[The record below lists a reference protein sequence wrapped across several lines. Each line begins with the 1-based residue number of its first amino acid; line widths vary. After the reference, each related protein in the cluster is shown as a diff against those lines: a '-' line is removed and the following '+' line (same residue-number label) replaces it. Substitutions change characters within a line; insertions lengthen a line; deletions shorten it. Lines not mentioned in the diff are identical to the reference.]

1 MTVDDFDS
9 VPRKRR
15 RLDRPDV
22 QPYVLKPLL
31 QNVRLADDDSAEAVH
46 INCVEYWNDN
56 LYIGTSASEI
66 LHYVSLPAEPSDDSS
81 EPTFI
86 EASRLHPAGY
96 GNEGILPEAQGVK
109 SITILPAAS
118 RACILCNGTVSFYTL
133 PELSPAPNGREVQG
147 CQWVGG
153 IDLNQEEQQ
162 DNGPQDL
169 MVASA
174 RRITIVRV
182 GDKIQGLKN
191 IQFPG
196 CLKSVRRDTIACVAD
211 GEKYALLEVE
221 HQQKIPLFPISSLE
235 DSQDVSVSGVEALP
249 ALDAPLPTR
258 TSSLAQHDPLAG
270 NTSRHNRNSSLGNLV
285 SGLGKRQPSPTAD
298 SSTRERPASP
308 NSGLRSLSL
317 NKAPSHTR
325 NVSSTA
331 PQQSLLSQTPSSPAT
346 VPVTPKG
353 ESKSHAVILQPHILS
368 LTRNEFLLTTGTTRN
383 EPGVGMFVNL
393 EGDVVR
399 GTVEFA
405 NYPESIVLDRSAMN
419 LNPSAAQEPSSAL
432 LCVMMGSD
440 VGEGAGKIIQ
450 LLSLSFDSGAMMK
463 SSDLINVPEGSR
475 HVGIKDTTSA
485 IIHGFHQVG
494 KLLRL
499 VRVHIAEYGEL
510 ETGSASRLTQAGDVT
525 PEWEVKRNKEE
536 ADFAQ
541 TFGKTRS
548 QVIVWSDNTL
558 LCLNQNPLILQLE
571 AELQVARDVDEEEVV
586 TEIFEKLRDLE
597 VRTETDFL
605 SFNYIRQKA
614 SLIMLA
620 KVMASN
626 LADSMLT
633 AMKSAE
639 NMLIESNLDP
649 RIVMLLTPMLKEEA
663 LQGPQGIWLPAGLA
677 GLVEGMLESGT
688 IAAEDV
694 TTEFWQMVKRYM
706 AIWQGKRGFG
716 SITDE
721 QYVFDSVDAGLLHV
735 LLHLEQSLPRSSSAA
750 SSIRTKLYNV
760 VDNWKGDFD
769 RAVVLLED
777 YRRLFPLSR
786 LYQSRRLARDVL
798 ATWKRVINGEV
809 DGVGELNP
817 ESAEVQMRRYLVNIR
832 DTALVQEYVLWL
844 AQKNP
849 DLAVEVLTDDK
860 SRVSFPPPLALQLLK
875 KDAPGAVQNYLEYLV
890 FNKGSSRYAD
900 DLIAYYLDSVL
911 SVLESSEAARESLAQ
926 SYSTYRA
933 LEPPKP
939 TYLNFIHENA
949 PPEPWWQSRLRL
961 LQLLGGGHY
970 ASASTSAESELAYSI
985 PTVLARLAPFSK
997 YLVSESI
1004 ILDARQ
1010 GRHRQAL
1017 SLLTH
1022 GLGDYD
1028 TAVRYCY
1035 FAGPQSARPGPID
1048 ESQLPTFEVQKDL
1061 FDALLDDFLS
1071 IEDSSAR
1078 LDRSSE
1084 LLAKFANWFDPIVV
1098 LQKVPGDWSV
1108 DVLAEFLLRTMR
1120 ALRGEMLE
1128 ASVVK
1133 ALSAAEYLR
1142 KQAEFVEVCEKLG
1155 ARMEGER
1162 ALDTEGAIEIAAA
1175 LSNGDGPDV

>member
-1 MTVDDFDS
+1 M
-9 VPRKRR
+9 
-15 RLDRPDV
+15 
-22 QPYVLKPLL
+22 
-31 QNVRLADDDSAEAVH
+31 
-46 INCVEYWNDN
+46 
-56 LYIGTSASEI
+56 
-66 LHYVSLPAEPSDDSS
+66 
-81 EPTFI
+81 
-86 EASRLHPAGY
+86 
-96 GNEGILPEAQGVK
+96 
-109 SITILPAAS
+109 PAAS
-118 RACILCNGTVSFYTL
+118 RACVLCNGTVSFYTL
-133 PELSPAPNGREVQG
+133 PELSPAPNGREVQS

-153 IDLNQEEQQ
+153 MDLNQEEQ

-174 RRITIVRV
+174 KRITIVKV
-182 GDKIQGLKN
+182 DDKIQRLKS

-196 CLKSVRRDTIACVAD
+196 CLKSVRRSTIACVAD
-211 GEKYALLEVE
+211 GEKYALLDVE
-221 HQQKIPLFPISSLE
+221 HQQQIPLFPISSLE
-235 DSQDVSVSGVEALP
+235 DSQDISDGGDEAFP
-249 ALDAPLPTR
+249 AHDAPLPAR
-258 TSSLAQHDPLAG
+258 TSSLAQRGPLTG
-270 NTSRHNRNSSLGNLV
+270 TTSSHNRSSSLSNLV
-285 SGLGKRQPSPTAD
+285 SGLGRRQPSPKAD

-308 NSGLRSLSL
+308 NPGSRSLSPGQ
-317 NKAPSHTR
+317 APSHTR
-325 NVSSTA
+325 NASLTA
-331 PQQSLLSQTPSSPAT
+331 PQSSLSPQAPSSPAT
-346 VPVTPKG
+346 VLLTPKS
-353 ESKSHAVILQPHILS
+353 ESKSHAVLLKPHILS
-368 LTRNEFLLTTGTTRN
+368 LTRNEFLLTTGTIKN
-383 EPGVGMFVNL
+383 EPAVGMFVNL
-393 EGDVVR
+393 DGDVVR
-399 GTVEFA
+399 GTVEFTH
-405 NYPESIVLDRSAMN
+405 YPESIVADQSALN
-419 LNPSAAQEPSSAL
+419 LSPSAAQEPSSTS

-440 VGEGAGKIIQ
+440 VGEDSPKVIQ
-450 LLSLSFDSGAMMK
+450 VLSLSFDSGDIIK
-463 SSDLINVPEGSR
+463 SSDLVKLPEESR
-475 HVGIKDTTSA
+475 HVGINDTAST
-485 IIHGFHQVG
+485 IIHGFYQVG
-494 KLLRL
+494 QLLRS
-499 VRVHIAEYGEL
+499 VRVHLPEYGEP
-510 ETGSASRLTQAGDVT
+510 ETGSASNLTQTGDVR

-541 TFGKTRS
+541 PLGKAMS
-548 QVIVWSDNTL
+548 QVLVWSDNNL
-558 LCLNQNPLILQLE
+558 LCLSANPLILQLE
-571 AELQVARDVDEEEVV
+571 AELQVVQGIDDGEVV

-614 SLIMLA
+614 SLIMLT
-620 KVMASN
+620 KVIASN
-626 LADSMLT
+626 LAQSTLT
-633 AMKSAE
+633 AMTSTE

-649 RIVMLLTPMLKEEA
+649 RIVMLLLPMLKEEA

-677 GLVEGMLESGT
+677 GLVEGTLECGT

-694 TTEFWQMVKRYM
+694 TIEFWQMVRRYM

-721 QYVFDSVDAGLLHV
+721 QYVFDSVDAALLRV
-735 LLHLEQSLPRSSSAA
+735 LLHLEQSLPRSSSAT
-750 SSIRTKLYNV
+750 SSVRTKLYNV

-786 LYQSRRLARDVL
+786 LYQSRRLAKDVL

-817 ESAEVQMRRYLVNIR
+817 GSAEVQMRRYLVNIR

-860 SRVSFPPPLALQLLK
+860 SRVSFPPPDALQLLK
-875 KDAPGAVQNYLEYLV
+875 QNAPGAVQNYLEYLV
-890 FNKGSSRYAD
+890 FNKGSTKYAD
-900 DLIAYYLDSVL
+900 DLIGYYLDSVL
-911 SVLESSEAARESLAQ
+911 SVLESSEPARESLAQ

-949 PPEPWWQSRLRL
+949 PSEPWWQSRLRL

-970 ASASTSAESELAYSI
+970 ASPSTSAGSELAYSI

-997 YLVSESI
+997 YLVSESV

-1028 TAVRYCY
+1028 TAIRYCY
-1035 FAGPQSARPGPID
+1035 FAGPRSARPGPID

-1061 FDALLDDFLS
+1061 FDALLEEFLS
-1071 IEDSSAR
+1071 IEDLTTR

-1084 LLAKFANWFDPIVV
+1084 MLAKFAKWFDPVVV
-1098 LQKVPGDWSV
+1098 LQKVPADWSL

-1133 ALSAAEYLR
+1133 ALSAAENLR
-1142 KQAEFVEVCEKLG
+1142 KQAEFVEVCEKMG
-1155 ARMEGER
+1155 ARMEAER
-1162 ALDTEGAIEIAAA
+1162 ALGADGVESAAA
-1175 LSNGDGPDV
+1175 LSNDDGRDV

>member
-1 MTVDDFDS
+1 M
-9 VPRKRR
+9 
-15 RLDRPDV
+15 
-22 QPYVLKPLL
+22 
-31 QNVRLADDDSAEAVH
+31 
-46 INCVEYWNDN
+46 
-56 LYIGTSASEI
+56 
-66 LHYVSLPAEPSDDSS
+66 SLPAEPSDDPS

-96 GNEGILPEAQGVK
+96 GNEGMLSDAQGVK

-153 IDLNQEEQQ
+153 IDLNQEEQ

-174 RRITIVRV
+174 RRITIVKV
-182 GDKIQGLKN
+182 GEKIQGLRG

-235 DSQDVSVSGVEALP
+235 DSQDISASGVEALP

-270 NTSRHNRNSSLGNLV
+270 NTSGHNRNSSLSNIV
-285 SGLGKRQPSPTAD
+285 SGLGKRQPSPRAD

-308 NSGLRSLSL
+308 NPGLRSLSL
-317 NKAPSHTR
+317 NQAPLHTR

-331 PQQSLLSQTPSSPAT
+331 PQQTLLSQTPSSPAT
-346 VPVTPKG
+346 VPLNPTG
-353 ESKSHAVILQPHILS
+353 ESKSHAVILKPHILS
-368 LTRNEFLLTTGTTRN
+368 LTRNEFLLTTGTTKN

-393 EGDVVR
+393 EGEVVR

-405 NYPESIVLDRSAMN
+405 NYPESIVLDQSALN
-419 LNPSAAQEPSSAL
+419 PNPSAAQEPSSAL

-440 VGEGAGKIIQ
+440 VGEGSRQIIQ
-450 LLSLSFDSGAMMK
+450 LLSLSLDSGAMIK
-463 SSDLINVPEGSR
+463 SSDLVNLPEGSR
-475 HVGIKDTTSA
+475 HIGIKDTAST

-499 VRVHIAEYGEL
+499 VRVHLPEYGEL
-510 ETGSASRLTQAGDVT
+510 GTGSTSRLTQTSDVT

-558 LCLNQNPLILQLE
+558 LCLSQNPLILQLE
-571 AELQVARDVDEEEVV
+571 AELQVVRDIEEEVV

-605 SFNYIRQKA
+605 SFSYIRQKA
-614 SLIMLA
+614 SLIMLT

-626 LADSMLT
+626 LAQSMVT
-633 AMKSAE
+633 AMRSAE

-649 RIVMLLTPMLKEEA
+649 RIVMLLFPMLKEEA

-677 GLVEGMLESGT
+677 GLVEGTLESGT

-694 TTEFWQMVKRYM
+694 TIEFWQMVKRYM

-721 QYVFDSVDAGLLHV
+721 QYVFDSVDAALLHV

-760 VDNWKGDFD
+760 VDNWKGDFN

-860 SRVSFPPPLALQLLK
+860 SRVSFPPPHALQLLK

-900 DLIAYYLDSVL
+900 DLIGYYLDSVL
-911 SVLESSEAARESLAQ
+911 SVLESSEPARESLAQ

-970 ASASTSAESELAYSI
+970 ASASTSAGSELAYSI

-1035 FAGPQSARPGPID
+1035 FAGPQSARSGPID

-1061 FDALLDDFLS
+1061 FDALLDEFLS
-1071 IEDSSAR
+1071 IEDLSTR

-1098 LQKVPGDWSV
+1098 LQKVPGDWSL

-1133 ALSAAEYLR
+1133 AISAAENLR
-1142 KQAEFVEVCEKLG
+1142 KQAELVEVCEKLG
-1155 ARMEGER
+1155 VRMEGER
-1162 ALDTEGAIEIAAA
+1162 ALDTDGTIESAAA
-1175 LSNGDGPDV
+1175 LSNGNGRDV